1 MSLSLLNRYAF
12 FACCVL
18 FTLLS
23 LPWLGA
29 HAWLWPLTLISGLL
43 SLVGVNDLLQTR

>member
-29 HAWLWPLTLISGLL
+29 HAWL
-43 SLVGVNDLLQTR
+43 